1 MMTDSNSLEH
11 LVLMS
16 EKHFQMMN
24 YCYCLMA
31 VALELNTA
39 AVEVDKSVFQTVVLL
54 LQIAGY
60 KTYLVQYSYSLFLH
74 YQSCYSHYSAEEYSM
89 SHHSDKLPD
98 SILYG
103 WLP

>member
-1 MMTDSNSLEH
+1 MKTDLNSLEH
-11 LVLMS
+11 LGMMS

-39 AVEVDKSVFQTVVLL
+39 VVEVGKSVFQTVVLP
-54 LQIAGY
+54 LQTADH
-60 KTYLVQYSYSLFLH
+60 KTYLVQCSYSLFLH

-89 SHHSDKLPD
+89 SHHSDKPLD

>member
-54 LQIAGY
+54 PQIARY
-60 KTYLVQYSYSLFLH
+60 KTYLALCSYSLSLH

-89 SHHSDKLPD
+89 SHHSDKPLD
-98 SILYG
+98 LFLYD